1 MTHSAARTDEITLTA
16 LQLAED
22 RGVSGVTTATL
33 ARRLG
38 FTEAALYRYFPGK
51 GAILA
56 AVLQHVG
63 ERLFVSM
70 STDLQP
76 LEASA
81 PEDVEQQLGRH
92 IDEFTRHQGLLLEL
106 LLTAASGREAALR
119 EAAGAFL
126 HEYMHRMETHF
137 DQLREFD
144 KVTRTQD
151 ADELARMW
159 VCQLLGGFVRCRISH
174 DPWSPTGQPGFVS
187 FIRYLAAAAP
197 AEAVESPVGG

>member
-106 LLTAASGREAALR
+106 LLTAASGREATLR

-126 HEYMHRMETHF
+126 HEYMQRMETHF
-137 DQLREFD
+137 DQLREFE
-144 KVTRTQD
+144 KITRTQD

-187 FIRYLAAAAP
+187 FIRYLTAAAP
-197 AEAVESPVGG
+197 AGAVESPVGG

>member
-1 MTHSAARTDEITLTA
+1 MTHSASRTDEIILTA

-56 AVLQHVG
+56 AVLQHVA
-63 ERLFVSM
+63 ERIFVSM

-76 LEASA
+76 MEPSS
-81 PEDVEQQLGRH
+81 PEDVERQLGRH
-92 IDEFTRHQGLLLEL
+92 IDEFTRHRGLALEL
-106 LLTAASGREAALR
+106 LLAAASGRDAALR
-119 EAAGAFL
+119 ESASAFL
-126 HEYMHRMETHF
+126 HEYVQRMETHF
-137 DQLREFD
+137 DQLRESE
-144 KVTRTQD
+144 KVWCAPD

-187 FIRYLAAAAP
+187 FVRYLTAGAAAQPVVSA
-197 AEAVESPVGG
+197 VGG

>member
-1 MTHSAARTDEITLTA
+1 MTHAASRTDEITLTA

-22 RGVSGVTTATL
+22 RGVAGVTTATL

-63 ERLFVSM
+63 ERLFVGM

-76 LEASA
+76 LEVSS
-81 PEDVEQQLGRH
+81 PEDVERQLERH
-92 IDEFTRHQGLLLEL
+92 ADEFTRHHGLLLEL

-119 EAAGAFL
+119 ESAGAFL
-126 HEYMHRMETHF
+126 NEYVQRIETHF
-137 DQLREFD
+137 DQLREFE
-144 KVTRTQD
+144 KATSAQD

-174 DPWSPTGQPGFVS
+174 DPWSPTEQPGFVS
-187 FIRYLAAAAP
+187 FIRYLTAAVPAAAI
-197 AEAVESPVGG
+197 ESPAGR